1 MTAWATT
8 RLQKLMSRLEAHSHA
23 PWIMATGCCK
33 IELESVRGATYD
45 WSRLGIQDVA
55 DHPSQSDLLVV
66 AGWINPTFKA
76 DLETVYSQLTGQK
89 LVMAIGTCAISGAPY
104 QMGSENAAMKVSDF
118 LPVDIFVPGCPPRPE
133 AMIDALRLLK
143 KKLRPSEDH
152 RELLISALKDIGRGV
167 ER

>member
-8 RLQKLMSRLEAHSHA
+8 RLQKIMSRLEAHSQA
-23 PWIMATGCCK
+23 PWIMAAGCCK

-89 LVMAIGTCAISGAPY
+89 LVMVIGTCAISGAPY
-104 QMGSENAAMKVSDF
+104 QMGIEGAPMKVSDF
-118 LPVDIFVPGCPPRPE
+118 LPVDMFVPGCPPRPE

-143 KKLRPSEDH
+143 KKLGPSEDH